1 MNKNNQKEILQAAL
15 INLLAINQ
23 IMSRLIRILDEI
35 VNEDDS
41 R

>member
-1 MNKNNQKEILQAAL
+1 MNKNNRKETLQAAL
-15 INLLAINQ
+15 INLITINQ